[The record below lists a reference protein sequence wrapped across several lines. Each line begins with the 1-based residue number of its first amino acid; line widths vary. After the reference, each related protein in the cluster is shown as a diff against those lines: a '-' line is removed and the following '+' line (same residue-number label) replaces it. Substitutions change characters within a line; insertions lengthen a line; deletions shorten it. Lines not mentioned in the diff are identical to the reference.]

1 MVSFIVYC
9 PKIIKV
15 AFILLSK
22 ILLALKIA
30 ELSRALVFFSQWL
43 NVCACQRH
51 KLAQPSHHTFSVI
64 HSESWK
70 TEQVTMKANFIYFC
84 SVESEFV
91 IKNSIFPW
99 TSELAYIWHFLRKLD
114 YFWLFLSTLV
124 LATLVTKLSLSFL

>member
-43 NVCACQRH
+43 SVCACRRH
-51 KLAQPSHHTFSVI
+51 KLAQHVA
-64 HSESWK
+64 
-70 TEQVTMKANFIYFC
+70 TETELVVAKIDGLLPPNFLMI
-84 SVESEFV
+84 
-91 IKNSIFPW
+91 
-99 TSELAYIWHFLRKLD
+99 LKL
-114 YFWLFLSTLV
+114 
-124 LATLVTKLSLSFL
+124 